1 VGPLLALAV
10 ALLAADAAA
19 LEPAPSGTV
28 VVSVSGLRSRAG
40 SLRVK
45 LVRED
50 DGFPASDARLVAKRR
65 LPIEGPRMRVAFPD
79 VPLGDYAVVVLHD
92 EDDDATLDRGLL
104 GIPVEGL
111 GFSSGAR
118 VRFGPPSF
126 EEARFRLR
134 EASLEIAVEVR
145 Y

>member
-1 VGPLLALAV
+1 VSPLLGLALAILG
-10 ALLAADAAA
+10 ASAA
-19 LEPAPSGTV
+19 LPPEPRGTLV
-28 VVSVSGLRSRAG
+28 VNVTGLRSREG

-50 DGFPASDARLVAKRR
+50 DGFPASDAALVARR
-65 LPIEGPRMRVAFPD
+65 RVAIEGPAMRVAFPD

-92 EDDDATLDRGLL
+92 EDDDAVLDRSPLGL
-104 GIPVEGL
+104 PAEGL

-126 EEARFRLR
+126 EEARFRLDGG
-134 EASLEIAVEVR
+134 SLELAVQVR